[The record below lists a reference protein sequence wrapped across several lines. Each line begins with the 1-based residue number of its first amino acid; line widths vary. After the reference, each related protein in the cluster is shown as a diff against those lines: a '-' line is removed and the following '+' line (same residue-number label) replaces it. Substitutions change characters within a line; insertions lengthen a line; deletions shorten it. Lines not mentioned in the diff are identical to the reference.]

1 MVYLAAPL
9 RTLRGAARTL
19 PLGIDL
25 GATRVRVALVR
36 QSDDGPPELAGVAVR
51 DHAGDLAGAVTDAV
65 AELRTHE
72 RRCVLGLSE
81 PRALIRSVRFPPM
94 RRTERERAARF
105 EAAKYIAYPL
115 DEATVRVVTLDA
127 ERSVLG
133 IARADAIA
141 AVNAAAKTAKLRVT
155 AIDNDGFALRRA
167 LPGVD
172 AVLDIGRDASRLHV
186 FTAAIPVERRIGA
199 GGAAF
204 TGAIARAFGCDDASA
219 ERRKQA
225 FGIAGCADGELALL
239 VADVANA
246 LVDFRVD
253 GIGDVRSIA
262 LTGNGARLSG
272 LAELLE
278 RATAVRVR
286 PAALDPTI
294 SRTLPPDVLRAAAPD
309 WCLAYGLALWSAA

>member
-1 MVYLAAPL
+1 M

-36 QSDDGPPELAGVAVR
+36 QTDDGRAELARVAVR
-51 DHAGDLAGAVTDAV
+51 DHTGDLATAVTDAV
-65 AELRTHE
+65 AELRTRE
-72 RRCVLGLSE
+72 RRCVLGLNE
-81 PRALIRSVRFPPM
+81 PHALIRSVHFPPM

-105 EAAKYIAYPL
+105 EAAKYITYPL
-115 DEATVRVVTLDA
+115 DEATVRVVPLDA

-133 IARADAIA
+133 IARAGAIA
-141 AVNAAAKTAKLRVT
+141 AISAAAKAAKLRLSAV
-155 AIDNDGFALRRA
+155 DNDGFALRRA

-172 AVLDIGRDASRLHV
+172 AVLDIGRDESRLHV

-219 ERRKQA
+219 ERRKAA
-225 FGIAGCADGELALL
+225 FGIAGCAEGELALL
-239 VADVANA
+239 VADVASA
-246 LVDFRVD
+246 LVDFRVE

-262 LTGNGARLSG
+262 LSGNGSRLSG

-286 PAALDPTI
+286 PAAFDPAV

-309 WCLAYGLALWSAA
+309 WCLAFGLALWSAA